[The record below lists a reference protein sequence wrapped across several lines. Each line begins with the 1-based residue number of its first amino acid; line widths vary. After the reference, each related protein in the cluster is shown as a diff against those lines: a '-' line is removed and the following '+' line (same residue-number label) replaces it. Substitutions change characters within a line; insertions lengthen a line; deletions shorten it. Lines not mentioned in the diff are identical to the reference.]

1 MIKKILLATLLL
13 LTSGYAAQNTQ
24 SNPMMTMTDINGKT
38 YNVQGTEQGLKI
50 QGLEG
55 KVIFLEFFGHQCP
68 PCLASIPHLIKLQE
82 KYKNNLAVVS
92 IEVQGYDT
100 KRLAAFAK
108 EKGMNY
114 IVVSEKTASALVS
127 YIQQRAQWRG
137 SIPFLVVMDT
147 KGNVQ
152 FVQAGMLPESSLEE
166 LIKQYSDKKTNVI
179 DANNSKKQTISK
191 EQNTS
196 KK

>member
-1 MIKKILLATLLL
+1 MIKTIFLATLLL
-13 LTSGYAAQNTQ
+13 LTSGYALENAQST
-24 SNPMMTMTDINGKT
+24 PMMTMTDINGKT

-82 KYKNNLAVVS
+82 KYKDKLAIIS
-92 IEVQGYDT
+92 IEVQGYNT
-100 KRLAAFAK
+100 KRLSTFAK

-114 IVVSEKTASALVS
+114 IVVSEETASALVS

-137 SIPFLVVMDT
+137 SIPFLVAMDT

-166 LIKQYSDKKTNVI
+166 LISQLSE
-179 DANNSKKQTISK
+179 KQTKTIDKNSSK
-191 EQNTS
+191 EQNIS
-196 KK
+196 K

>member
-1 MIKKILLATLLL
+1 MIKKILLVTLLL
-13 LTSGYAAQNTQ
+13 MTSGYAVENAQ
-24 SNPMMTMTDINGKT
+24 SIPMMTMTDIHGKT
-38 YNVQGTEQGLKI
+38 YNVQGTDQGLKI

-82 KYKNNLAVVS
+82 KYKDKLAIIS
-92 IEVQGYDT
+92 IEVQGYNT
-100 KRLAAFAK
+100 ERLAAFAK

-137 SIPFLVVMDT
+137 SIPFLVAMDT
-147 KGNVQ
+147 TGNVQ

-166 LIKQYSDKKTNVI
+166 LISQLSAKPTQTNEKNSSKEQ
-179 DANNSKKQTISK
+179 NNSK

-196 KK
+196 K

>member
-13 LTSGYAAQNTQ
+13 LTSSYAAKNTQ

-38 YNVQGTEQGLKI
+38 YNVQGTEEGLKI

-55 KVIFLEFFGHQCP
+55 KVIFLEFFGHKCP

-82 KYKNNLAVVS
+82 KYKNKLAVVS

-114 IVVSEKTASALVS
+114 IVVSEKTASALVN
-127 YIQQRAQWRG
+127 YIQQRAQWKG

-147 KGNVQ
+147 TGNVQ

-166 LIKQYSDKKTNVI
+166 LISQLSQ
-179 DANNSKKQTISK
+179 KQTKTIDKNSSK
-191 EQNTS
+191 EQNSS
-196 KK
+196 K